1 MQQPFTPPTFGA
13 TAFNCPVCNAYAQQH
28 WSLARADWG
37 SGGDCRFSRCTHCGR
52 GAISSSWPSGDRH
65 VAEQAIIFVVNTAGE
80 EQSVG
85 VRTAGT
91 IAEADPPEALGIG
104 SLEAAGQDK
113 DVATGV
119 GELSHECR
127 SREVEGADVAVAKVA
142 NRRGAASRCDE
153 A

>member
-1 MQQPFTPPTFGA
+1 MPIGDRVA
-13 TAFNCPVCNAYAQQH
+13 IAALADAHTA
-28 WSLARADWG
+28 
-37 SGGDCRFSRCTHCGR
+37 GR

-65 VAEQAIIFVVNTAGE
+65 VAEQAIIFVVNTAGG

-113 DVATGV
+113 DVAAGV

-142 NRRGAASRCDE
+142 NQ
-153 A
+153 